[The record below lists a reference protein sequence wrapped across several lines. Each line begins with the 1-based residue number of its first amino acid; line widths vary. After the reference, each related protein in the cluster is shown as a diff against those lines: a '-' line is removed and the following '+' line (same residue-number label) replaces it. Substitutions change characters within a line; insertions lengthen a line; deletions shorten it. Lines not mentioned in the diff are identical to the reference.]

1 MIHIK
6 IWIIILAIS
15 LVVLFYRDSLAM
27 ATFTIVLTAL
37 LRKLQNA
44 SIEVPSWISSATTF
58 VSSSK
63 VGRFLII
70 NDEESK
76 IIDGVTEENSDL
88 SKSEM
93 RTKEASWRLFA
104 AIIETLSFLCVA
116 FTYLIIVITLVPT
129 SDYEKN
135 RNNVNDQNT
144 LTGFMV
150 N

>member
-1 MIHIK
+1 
-6 IWIIILAIS
+6 
-15 LVVLFYRDSLAM
+15 VLFYRDSLAM
-27 ATFTIVLTAL
+27 ATFAIVLTAL

-44 SIEVPSWISSATTF
+44 SIEVPSWISFATTF

-63 VGRFLII
+63 VGHFLIT

-76 IIDGVTEENSDL
+76 ITDEVTEENSDL
-88 SKSEM
+88 PKSGM
-93 RTKEASWRLFA
+93 RTKETSWRPFA

-116 FTYLIIVITLVPT
+116 FIYFIIVITLIPI
-129 SDYEKN
+129 SDYGKN
-135 RNNVNDQNT
+135 QNNLNDQNT